1 MHCSAVASCVKSKKK
16 RKKRKARKEKEKMEK
31 EKEKPLRARGVVQCV
46 AVLLLGVQRLGAPF
60 LFFFRFFRFFFH

>member
-1 MHCSAVASCVKSKKK
+1 
-16 RKKRKARKEKEKMEK
+16 MEK